1 MEMMGRMHD
10 KYLIA
15 DGSIYILGGRN
26 TYNYFL
32 GDFEKY
38 KNYDR
43 DVLVICENP
52 QKENSVSQ
60 LLDYFENIWKQDDC
74 AYFTKIKN
82 WQIRLL

>member
-1 MEMMGRMHD
+1 MGRMHD

-38 KNYDR
+38 KKLKEWMR
-43 DVLVICENP
+43 ESTE
-52 QKENSVSQ
+52 ENSVSQ

-74 AYFTKIKN
+74 AYFSC
-82 WQIRLL
+82 R